1 MSRRRPRRAAFTLIE
16 VLLVLVILVILG
28 SLVGVQ
34 MRGAQKKAQRSAAK
48 IQVNNFDGPLGL
60 YVQDMGNYPS
70 TAAGLEALRTAP
82 GEAQGQGTKWAGPY
96 LDKNVPVDPWNR
108 PYQYASP
115 GRHNPDGYD
124 VWSLGPDGA
133 DGTADDIGNW
143 E

>member
-34 MRGAQKKAQRSAAK
+34 MRGAQKRAQRSAAK
-48 IQVNNFDGPLGL
+48 IQVDNFDTPLGL
-60 YVQDMGNYPS
+60 YAQEMGNYPS

-82 GEAQGQGTKWAGPY
+82 GEAQGGKWNGPY
-96 LDKNVPVDPWNR
+96 LDKAVPVDPWNH
-108 PYQYASP
+108 PYSYASP

-124 VWSLGPDGA
+124 VWSVGPDGV
-133 DGTADDIGNW
+133 DGTDDDIGNW
-143 E
+143 Q